1 MEKKNNAAL
10 IMMLYALLVV
20 PSWSIAQVSI
30 APTTIFTNSNGI
42 ATCYITNPSDS
53 PQEVDVSFV
62 FGYPAYNEEGELNM
76 VYGDSLY
83 ESKMG
88 LGDQIRAFPRSFIL
102 QPFQQQIVRIQ
113 VRPNRNKPDGMYFTR
128 LKIATKIQT
137 ADAGTSVNTEI
148 SSKINFRFEQI
159 IAVFSPQGNVT
170 TSLEL
175 GDIHYE
181 REGTQVHVVSDYKVG
196 GNAPYLGTV
205 RVQLKDPQNQAVAE
219 QRQTVAL
226 YFDSRHRVSIN
237 LPDDFAPGDFDLEV
251 SYTTERTDI
260 KTSDIVQATPTTRIF
275 RVNIPF
281 LGSIP

>member
-1 MEKKNNAAL
+1 MEKRNNAAL

-30 APTTIFTNSNGI
+30 APTTVFTNSNGI
-42 ATCYITNPSDS
+42 ATCYISNPSDS

-83 ESKMG
+83 ESKAG

-128 LKIATKIQT
+128 LKIATKVQT
-137 ADAGTSVNTEI
+137 ADAGTSENTEI
-148 SSKINFRFEQI
+148 SSRINFRFEQI
-159 IAVFSPQGNVT
+159 IAVFSPQGNVN

-181 REGTQVHVVSDYKVG
+181 REGNQIHVVSDYKVG
-196 GNAPYLGTV
+196 GNAPYLGSV

-260 KTSDIVQATPTTRIF
+260 KTSDLVQAAPTRRIL